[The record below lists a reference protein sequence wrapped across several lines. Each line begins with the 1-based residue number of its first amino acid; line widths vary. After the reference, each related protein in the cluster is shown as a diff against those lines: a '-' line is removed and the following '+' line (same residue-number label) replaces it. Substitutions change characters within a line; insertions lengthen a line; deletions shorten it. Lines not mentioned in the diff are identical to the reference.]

1 VKPANEAAA
10 IGAIF
15 EIGATMPRPSPGD
28 RDGVLSMGE
37 QKTMANFTLH
47 DLEDR
52 VRERA
57 KASPDVSYTRKLL
70 DRGVAHCAKKFGE
83 EAVETILAAVSEDS
97 GRLTEEAAD
106 LLYHLLVVLAA
117 RDIALSDV
125 EAVLAA
131 RTSQSGLAEKASRKD
146 G

>member
-1 VKPANEAAA
+1 
-10 IGAIF
+10 
-15 EIGATMPRPSPGD
+15 
-28 RDGVLSMGE
+28 
-37 QKTMANFTLH
+37 MANFTLH

-57 KASPDVSYTRKLL
+57 KASADVSYTRKLL

-83 EAVETILAAVSEDS
+83 EAVETVLAAVAEDRE
-97 GRLTEEAAD
+97 RLTEEAAD
-106 LLYHLLVVLAA
+106 LLYHLLVVLNA

-131 RTSQSGLAEKASRKD
+131 RTSQSGLAEKASRK
-146 G
+146 GG